1 MDTAF
6 AKNSPNNDPVKWIRT
21 QHSTWALTGPG
32 SELRKYDDWLFAP
45 SLRILHMPASP
56 RELRGWAGGACRVQF
71 HKSDG
76 HPDSVPGTVG

>member
-56 RELRGWAGGACRVQF
+56 RELRGWAGGANESHIIVGNG
-71 HKSDG
+71 S
-76 HPDSVPGTVG
+76 SVWGNGA